1 LLRCDGFRP
10 GAVNPGPD
18 FDEFVRRASPRL
30 LRTSFLLARD
40 RGHAEDVLQ
49 EALVRTAR
57 HWRTA
62 RTAPEAYTRR
72 VIVNLATDRWRAR
85 QRRPP
90 EVRLEDNAHA
100 LLAPAAAPTDRL
112 VIFDALRQLPYQQ
125 RAVAVLRYWDDASV
139 AETAALL
146 GISEGT
152 VKSYSARAMARLRE
166 LISDLAEAPPC

>member
-1 LLRCDGFRP
+1 MNL
-10 GAVNPGPD
+10 GPD
-18 FDEFVRRASPRL
+18 FDEFVRRCSPGL
-30 LRTSFLLARD
+30 LRTSYLLASD
-40 RGHAEDVLQ
+40 RGHAEDLLQ

-85 QRRPP
+85 RRRPA
-90 EVRLEDNAHA
+90 EVPLDDHA
-100 LLAPAAAPTDRL
+100 AGATAAPAESGPGDRHVVL
-112 VIFDALRQLPYQQ
+112 QALRQLPYQQ
-125 RAVAVLRYWDDASV
+125 RAVAVLRYWDGVGV

-152 VKSYSARAMARLRE
+152 VKSYGARALARLRE
-166 LISDLAEAPPC
+166 LLPDRIEARKC